1 LEKFILE
8 LNQRKCTILVG
19 EDSLKY
25 LKEILMYRR
34 CFFIIDKIVYEKFY
48 STYLKELISDLNHD
62 IYLFECVERNKD
74 INIVI
79 EIIRILSQNG
89 YIRDSVLIGIGG
101 GIVGD
106 IAGFVSSIYMRGI
119 KFINIPTTLLAQVD
133 SSIGGKN
140 AINVSGCKNL
150 VGTFNQPHFI
160 VIDNNFLKGL
170 SRREIISGLAE
181 ALKYGIVCEYD
192 FLTYIYI
199 YLMDILRGEIEVI
212 REIVKRSCKI
222 KINIIKRDEYDTSI
236 RKILNHGH
244 TVGHAIESVTNYSV
258 YTHGEAVII
267 GMYYESLIAFKLNLI
282 DETYFAYI
290 DKILKS
296 FGIKFDNNVLNED
309 RFYEALLMDK
319 KNKFSKISFILPISP
334 SKVEEYM
341 FSVNEI
347 KEFNFSKYHF

>member
-1 LEKFILE
+1 MEKFILE

-133 SSIGGKN
+133 SSIGG
-140 AINVSGCKNL
+140 
-150 VGTFNQPHFI
+150 
-160 VIDNNFLKGL
+160 
-170 SRREIISGLAE
+170 
-181 ALKYGIVCEYD
+181 
-192 FLTYIYI
+192 
-199 YLMDILRGEIEVI
+199 
-212 REIVKRSCKI
+212 
-222 KINIIKRDEYDTSI
+222 
-236 RKILNHGH
+236 
-244 TVGHAIESVTNYSV
+244 
-258 YTHGEAVII
+258 
-267 GMYYESLIAFKLNLI
+267 
-282 DETYFAYI
+282 
-290 DKILKS
+290 
-296 FGIKFDNNVLNED
+296 
-309 RFYEALLMDK
+309 
-319 KNKFSKISFILPISP
+319 
-334 SKVEEYM
+334 
-341 FSVNEI
+341 
-347 KEFNFSKYHF
+347 

>member
-1 LEKFILE
+1 MEKFILE

-140 AINVSGCKNL
+140 AI
-150 VGTFNQPHFI
+150 I
-160 VIDNNFLKGL
+160 L
-170 SRREIISGLAE
+170 S
-181 ALKYGIVCEYD
+181 V
-192 FLTYIYI
+192 
-199 YLMDILRGEIEVI
+199 
-212 REIVKRSCKI
+212 
-222 KINIIKRDEYDTSI
+222 
-236 RKILNHGH
+236 
-244 TVGHAIESVTNYSV
+244 
-258 YTHGEAVII
+258 
-267 GMYYESLIAFKLNLI
+267 
-282 DETYFAYI
+282 
-290 DKILKS
+290 
-296 FGIKFDNNVLNED
+296 
-309 RFYEALLMDK
+309 
-319 KNKFSKISFILPISP
+319 
-334 SKVEEYM
+334 
-341 FSVNEI
+341 
-347 KEFNFSKYHF
+347 

>member
-1 LEKFILE
+1 
-8 LNQRKCTILVG
+8 
-19 EDSLKY
+19 
-25 LKEILMYRR
+25 
-34 CFFIIDKIVYEKFY
+34 
-48 STYLKELISDLNHD
+48 
-62 IYLFECVERNKD
+62 
-74 INIVI
+74 
-79 EIIRILSQNG
+79 
-89 YIRDSVLIGIGG
+89 
-101 GIVGD
+101 
-106 IAGFVSSIYMRGI
+106 MRGKEQRYKHSNRDYKNI
-119 KFINIPTTLLAQVD
+119 KSKWIYKRFCIDWNWWRNCRRYCWICFINIYGGDKIYKYTNTLLAQVD

-236 RKILNHGH
+236 RKILNYGH

-290 DKILKS
+290 DFK
-296 FGIKFDNNVLNED
+296 
-309 RFYEALLMDK
+309 
-319 KNKFSKISFILPISP
+319 
-334 SKVEEYM
+334 
-341 FSVNEI
+341 
-347 KEFNFSKYHF
+347 

>member
-1 LEKFILE
+1 M
-8 LNQRKCTILVG
+8 G
-19 EDSLKY
+19 EDSLKH
-25 LKEILMYRR
+25 LKDILRYKR
-34 CFFIIDKIVYEKFY
+34 CFFIIDKLVYEKFY
-48 STYLKELISDLNHD
+48 STYLVELISGLNHD
-62 IYLFECVERNKD
+62 IYLFECMEKNKD

-79 EIIRILSQNG
+79 EIIETLSKNG

-101 GIVGD
+101 GIIGD

-119 KFINIPTTLLAQVD
+119 QFVNIPTTLLAQVD

-160 VIDNNFLKGL
+160 IIDNNFLRGL

-181 ALKYGIVCEYD
+181 ALKYGIICEYD
-192 FLTYIYI
+192 FLTYIYKN
-199 YLMDILRGEIEVI
+199 LTDILSGEIEVI
-212 REIVKRSCKI
+212 REIVKRSCEFKI
-222 KINIIKRDEYDTSI
+222 DIIKRDEYDTSI

-244 TVGHAIESVTNYSV
+244 TIGHAIESVTDYSM
-258 YTHGEAVII
+258 YTHGEAIII
-267 GMYYESLIAFKLNLI
+267 GMYYESLIAFKSNLI
-282 DETYFAYI
+282 DEIYFKHI
-290 DKILKS
+290 SKILKS
-296 FGIKFDNNVLNED
+296 FDIKFDNNILNED
-309 RFYEALLMDK
+309 RFYESLLMDK